1 MKMGFL
7 IKEGFRSFGRS
18 RQPAIITIV
27 TIFLSLLILSFVIG
41 GWQTV
46 DSLLRSSR
54 SNVDVEVFL
63 EDGLSKE
70 QREQI
75 YAKIFQA
82 GEISSARYIDKGAAK
97 KRFINEFGEGMF
109 DLVDENPLPESVLI
123 EFNPAWMDSERILK
137 FVENIRKVDGV
148 WEIPYQSSVLKTLEK
163 YQDKMF
169 YIGILVFGVLLFILI
184 VFISNTIKLS
194 VYARTDV
201 IGIMRL
207 VGATPT
213 FIKMPF
219 LIEGIILGFWGS
231 VLALVF
237 LWIFKIWVIPQL
249 VFIFDFQLN
258 LNLEFHFA
266 MILTGI
272 IIGFLG
278 SFRAVQNYVGR

>member
-82 GEISSARYIDKGAAK
+82 GEISSARYIDKDAAK
-97 KRFINEFGEGMF
+97 KRFINEFGKEMF

>member
-1 MKMGFL
+1 MKIGFL

-54 SNVDVEVFL
+54 SNVDVEIFL
-63 EDGLSKE
+63 EDGLSKA
-70 QREQI
+70 QREKI
-75 YAKIFQA
+75 YAKIFQS
-82 GEISSARYIDKGAAK
+82 GEIASARYIDKETAK
-97 KRFINEFGEGMF
+97 KRFINEFGDEMF
-109 DLVDENPLPESVLI
+109 DLADENPLPESVLI
-123 EFNPAWMDSERILK
+123 EFEPEWMDSERILK
-137 FVENIRKVDGV
+137 FVEDMRKVDGV

-163 YQDKMF
+163 YQDKVF
-169 YIGILVFGVLLFILI
+169 YIGILVFGFLLFILV

-213 FIKMPF
+213 FIKTPF
-219 LIEGIILGFWGS
+219 LIEGIVLGFWGA
-231 VLALVF
+231 VMALIF

-249 VFIFDFQLN
+249 VFIFDFQLD

-278 SFRAVQNYVGR
+278 SFRAVQSYVRR

>member
-82 GEISSARYIDKGAAK
+82 GEISSARYIDKDAAK